1 MLDGKDPTPEE
12 MSQWFD
18 EVLGSKPKS
27 NYGAVIFYE
36 AE

>member
-27 NYGAVIFYE
+27 N
-36 AE
+36 

>member
-27 NYGAVIFYE
+27 NYLRCGDFL
-36 AE
+36 